1 MKVILTRDQ
10 LVRLIEKLRDLIQD
24 KKINPRDFVLS
35 NKNRN
40 GIK

>member
-1 MKVILTRDQ
+1 MKVILRRDQ

-24 KKINPRDFVLS
+24 KQINPKDFIKL